1 MRGFP
6 TMMLHAGIASEYSTS
21 RSATVCSEQLGV
33 SIDPVGL
40 VGNRPL
46 WTSLQ
51 EKMATSS

>member
-1 MRGFP
+1 
-6 TMMLHAGIASEYSTS
+6 MMLHAGIASEFSTS